1 VLSKLTEDG
10 FVVLDG
16 VLAPALA
23 QRALDGARALH
34 EAGLLHA
41 GMLEYI
47 IFILNVLQVYTQSK
61 YLYRMGHLPPPRLP
75 LGLVSPITQNT
86 PVRLIV

>member
-1 VLSKLTEDG
+1 
-10 FVVLDG
+10 VVLDG

-61 YLYRMGHLPPPRLP
+61 YLYRMGFLTSVTPRSSISHHSKHSGPFNSLT
-75 LGLVSPITQNT
+75 LDG
-86 PVRLIV
+86 